1 MNKDTR
7 LLRRAADAWLAAEPL
22 RRRRERHKKYT
33 YGDQWSDPVV
43 DYAGRVVE
51 ERRYI
56 VDSGKRPLT
65 NNLIR
70 QLVKTIVGRYRTAA
84 AEAAVYD
91 TSDGSF
97 DRRNHLAELDSRLL
111 EEFVISGCAIQRLCA
126 ERREGGEGVW
136 VDNVSPSAFFVND
149 YRDPRGHDIDFIGM
163 LHDMT
168 EAEVINRFGR
178 GSGRRADA
186 LRRLYA
192 GLGDAWSLDG
202 PGSAGVPASGGVDF
216 YHARD
221 RRLRVIEVWRL
232 AADDARDTAGH
243 HYMSV
248 RWHCT
253 WLAPDGT
260 VLSSHPSPYG
270 HGSHPFV
277 VKHYPLTDGEVHSFV
292 EDVIDQQRTI
302 NRLVVLIDTMLATSA
317 KGALLFPVDQLP
329 RGVSIDDVARL
340 WSSPDAVIPVTGRA
354 GSEMPRQMV
363 TNTADSGAYQL
374 LSLQMKLFGDVSG
387 VSDALLGRNVP
398 AATGSGL
405 YDAQVRNAA
414 IALADLLDT
423 FTSLTDERNEKAA
436 KTYSNQEKM

>member
-1 MNKDTR
+1 MNKDTA
-7 LLRRAADAWLAAEPL
+7 LLRRAYDAWLAAEPL

-43 DYAGRVVE
+43 DYNGRVVE
-51 ERRYI
+51 ERRFI

-70 QLVKTIVGRYRTAA
+70 QLVKTIVGRYRTSA
-84 AEAAVYD
+84 AEAALYD

-136 VDNVSPSAFFVND
+136 VDNVAPTAFFVND

-168 EAEVINRFGR
+168 EAELINRFGR
-178 GSGRRADA
+178 GSSRRADA

-192 GLGDAWSLDG
+192 TDHADCGIDG
-202 PGSAGVPASGGVDF
+202 PGSPGAPASADIDF
-216 YHARD
+216 YRARD
-221 RRLRVIEVWRL
+221 RRRRVVEVWQL
-232 AADDARDTAGH
+232 AADEARDSAGH
-243 HYMSV
+243 HYMAVHWQCS
-248 RWHCT
+248 

-260 VLSSHPSPYG
+260 VLSTYASPFG

-302 NRLVVLIDTMLATSA
+302 NRLVVLIDTMLASSA

-329 RGVSIDDVARL
+329 RGITIDDVARL
-340 WSSPDAVIPVTGRA
+340 WSSPDSVIPITGRA
-354 GSEMPRQMV
+354 GSEMPRQMI
-363 TNTADSGAYQL
+363 TNTAESGAYQL
-374 LSLQMKLFGDVSG
+374 LNLQMKLFGDVSG
-387 VSDALLGRNVP
+387 ISDALLGRNVS
-398 AATGSGL
+398 AATGSSL

-414 IALADLLDT
+414 IALSDLLAT
-423 FTSLTDERNEKAA
+423 FTSFTDERTEKAA
-436 KTYSNQEKM
+436 RTYKS